1 MATKFIHHKLGRLDR
16 GTQILVHLSGNA
28 ANVMLL
34 DDSNFR
40 KYRLGQKCNGY
51 GGLAKRS
58 PIPFVTPRS
67 GNWHVAVD
75 MRGLRGRVE
84 SRIEIQPKPLPPI
97 RAYQSV
103 SAERIA
109 EAVDIKGGE
118 GATSYDVFISH
129 ASEDKAEVVRPLAE
143 QLRTMGLRVWY
154 DEFEMRVG
162 DSLIRKIDHGISNSR
177 FGLVVLSPSFIGK
190 GWTEYELDGMVSN
203 QVKGRQRILPIWHD
217 LSSEDVLE
225 YSASLADKVALSTAY
240 DTVDRIAEKVFDAIS
255 VC

>member
-1 MATKFIHHKLGRLDR
+1 
-16 GTQILVHLSGNA
+16 
-28 ANVMLL
+28 
-34 DDSNFR
+34 
-40 KYRLGQKCNGY
+40 
-51 GGLAKRS
+51 
-58 PIPFVTPRS
+58 
-67 GNWHVAVD
+67 
-75 MRGLRGRVE
+75 VE

-162 DSLIRKIDHGISNSR
+162 DSLRRKIDHGISNSR